1 MGYNR
6 QLKKMKKCLFL
17 FFLCCLMVVTQSSV
31 TTGNETKNINYVV
44 VKDCI
49 DNHIDGECGCRL
61 YIDESVGFWYLKCK
75 NTCDEMVK
83 ATCTYK
89 IHHKDGST
97 DTHTVTNH
105 IRAYSETVVTN
116 GNYDNNYCEPI
127 SVDCNIVE

>member
-1 MGYNR
+1 
-6 QLKKMKKCLFL
+6 
-17 FFLCCLMVVTQSSV
+17 MVVTQSSV